1 VGGAGVAEG
10 GETGNGGEE
19 MRYRLALALHS
30 DLATMEI
37 DEADGRAWRL
47 HSNPPRGLRH
57 RRAAIFLHVQYAA
70 KKIQNN
76 SANGY

>member
-1 VGGAGVAEG
+1 
-10 GETGNGGEE
+10 

-47 HSNPPRGLRH
+47 QYVTLRALIAVA
-57 RRAAIFLHVQYAA
+57 RA
-70 KKIQNN
+70 
-76 SANGY
+76 S